1 MDYTDVQIPGSVA
14 CTVSGLPSFCGVV
27 SNAGK
32 ARMQGVEAEAKLK
45 LGALS
50 LNGSLGY
57 IDAKYLKYITLIAG
71 QPTDVAANRKVQNT
85 PAWTGNASA
94 TYAIPVPAGSL
105 DLSGGVSW
113 KSTTYQFEVPN
124 PYLDQ
129 PAYALLDASLVYR
142 APGGR
147 WTLGVYGKNLADK
160 RYKTSGYTYVAG
172 NATTGALTYTGA
184 GNLIPTLGKE
194 GVLTT
199 YWGNPRQVFATATVN
214 F

>member
-1 MDYTDVQIPGSVA
+1 MGPLT
-14 CTVSGLPSFCGVV
+14 
-27 SNAGK
+27 
-32 ARMQGVEAEAKLK
+32 
-45 LGALS
+45 

-57 IDAKYLKYITLIAG
+57 IDAKYLQYITLINGA
-71 QPTDVAANRKVQNT
+71 PMDVAAYRKVQNT
-85 PAWTGNASA
+85 PAWNGNASA
-94 TYAIPVPAGSL
+94 TLALPVPKGSL
-105 DLSGGVSW
+105 DLTGGMSW
-113 KSTTYQFEVPN
+113 KSTTYQFEIPN

-129 PAYALLDASLVYR
+129 PAYALFDASIVYH

-172 NATTGALTYTGA
+172 DAVTGALTRNA
-184 GNLIPTLGKE
+184 QGNLIPTLGKE

-199 YWGNPRQVFATATVN
+199 YWGNPRQVFATATLN